1 MYKKLLMAVA
11 LVLAGLTIAA
21 CGGATA
27 TKAEPTKAD
36 KDIAAASQ
44 SATTE
49 STVPALKGKKVL
61 ITYFSWSGNT
71 RKLAQEIQKKTGGNL
86 VEIETVQRYPQDYNA
101 TVEQGKKELQEKAR
115 PALKTKIEN
124 FKDYDVIF
132 LGSPN
137 WWGNPPM
144 GVLTFADS
152 YDFTGKTV
160 VPFFTHGGGGIQ
172 SCLSTLQKEIPKAK
186 ITKPLVVSGGSVDSA
201 SGDVDAW
208 LKDLTF

>member
-1 MYKKLLMAVA
+1 MRKIYVLLMSTLLLVGAGCGSSATNAEPNKVDKEVAVTSKS
-11 LVLAGLTIAA
+11 VTTENR
-21 CGGATA
+21 TA
-27 TKAEPTKAD
+27 TK
-36 KDIAAASQ
+36 KD
-44 SATTE
+44 
-49 STVPALKGKKVL
+49 KKVL
-61 ITYFSWSGNT
+61 ITYFSWGGNT
-71 RKLAQEIQKKTGGNL
+71 RKLAQEIQKKTGGDL
-86 VEIETVQRYPQDYNA
+86 VEIKPAQDYPKDYN
-101 TVEQGKKELQEKAR
+101 TTDEQGKKELQEKAR

-186 ITKPLVVSGGSVDSA
+186 SQNH
-201 SGDVDAW
+201 
-208 LKDLTF
+208 